1 MIHRS
6 SVIVLF
12 VCAVAGLHAQEP
24 QRPGGPGGPGGPPSP
39 GLAIFAAL
47 DADHDNALSAAEI
60 ENASAV
66 LKQLDRNGDGK
77 LTPDEFPAGR
87 GGPGGRGRG
96 GSGVG
101 DEAPA
106 APTTPDELAA
116 MLMAFDKNKD
126 GKLTKAEVPERL
138 QGVFA
143 RADDNKDGVLSADEI
158 KKAASAQPQPAAGG
172 GGGREGEGRAG
183 EPGGRGGPPRRDAL
197 FSALDQDGDG
207 GLSADEIA
215 AAPASLKKLDAN
227 GDGILSLEEI
237 FAGGRGRG

>member
-6 SVIVLF
+6 CVIALF
-12 VCAVAGLHAQEP
+12 ICAAAGVRAQEP

-39 GLAIFAAL
+39 GFAIFAAL
-47 DADHDNALSAAEI
+47 DADHNNALSAAEI
-60 ENASAV
+60 DNAGAV

-87 GGPGGRGRG
+87 GGPGGRGPGGRGG

-106 APTTPDELAA
+106 APTSPDELAA
-116 MLMAFDKNKD
+116 MLMAFDKNSD

-143 RADDNKDGVLSADEI
+143 RADENKDGVLSADEI
-158 KKAASAQPQPAAGG
+158 KKAAAAQPQPAAGG
-172 GGGREGEGRAG
+172 ERGREGEGRKRA
-183 EPGGRGGPPRRDAL
+183 ERSEGRR
-197 FSALDQDGDG
+197 
-207 GLSADEIA
+207 
-215 AAPASLKKLDAN
+215 
-227 GDGILSLEEI
+227 
-237 FAGGRGRG
+237 